1 MKHWWLDF
9 KPFLPLFRSQLKS
22 MLAGT
27 FLGLLA
33 ILSAVGLLSL
43 SGWFIAA
50 TAKAGLIAITAKEF
64 NFFLPSIAVR
74 ILAITRTLARYG
86 ERLISHDAT
95 FRILETLRV
104 WFYSGLEPLMPAK
117 LMTYGSGD
125 ILSRIVADID
135 AMDNLYLRVFSPVLA
150 AGVTTLVMVGVFAW
164 VDIGFALI
172 FGLTLG
178 IAGLGVPI
186 LSTNMGAGAGKN
198 IVAYKSR
205 LRTLMVEGIQGM
217 AELLVFNIKERYFEK
232 TISDHD
238 KMIFYQRRMA
248 HITGIS
254 NALLTML
261 SGISVFAILWIGADM
276 VAKKEM
282 SGEVLTLAALSA
294 MVAFEAVWPLPAAFQ
309 YLSHTSASARR
320 LMEVVNTAPKV
331 VFVDHT
337 IAPPREFDLFLNK
350 VSFRYPET
358 EKWIIKDISLKI
370 PVGSKM
376 AIVGPSG
383 VGKST
388 LTYLLMRFWEPEKG
402 KIQLGGR
409 NLASISEADLRARMI
424 LVSQRSHI
432 FNGTIKSNLLIADES
447 ADDNALWQ
455 SLSAAQLDTFVRQLP
470 DGLDSWVGEGGRQLS
485 GGQIQRLALARAFLR
500 NAPIWVLDEPTEGLD
515 PDTESKLMDTLFTV
529 GKDCTLIVVTHR
541 KAVMERFEWI
551 VRLEREN
558 NPQSLN

>member
-1 MKHWWLDF
+1 
-9 KPFLPLFRSQLKS
+9 
-22 MLAGT
+22 MLLGT

-33 ILSAVGLLSL
+33 VLSAVGLLSF

-50 TAKAGLIAITAKEF
+50 TAKAGLIAILAKEF

-86 ERLISHDAT
+86 ERLVSHDAT

-104 WFYSGLEPLMPAK
+104 WFYRRLEPLVPAR
-117 LMTYGSGD
+117 LTAYGSGD
-125 ILSRIVADID
+125 VLSRIVADID
-135 AMDNLYLRVFSPVLA
+135 AMDNLYLRVFSPVWA
-150 AGVTTLVMVGVFAW
+150 AGITTLVLVGVFVR

-178 IAGLGVPI
+178 IAGIGVPI
-186 LSTNMGAGAGKN
+186 IAANMGVGAGKN
-198 IVAYKSR
+198 MVYCKSR

-238 KMIFYQRRMA
+238 QMVFYQRRMA

-254 NALLTML
+254 NALLTVL
-261 SGISVFAILWIGADM
+261 SGISVLTILWVGVDM
-276 VAKKEM
+276 VVRKEM
-282 SGEVLTLAALSA
+282 SGEVLTLATLSA

-320 LMEVVNTAPKV
+320 LVEIVNIAPQV
-331 VFVDHT
+331 VFVDQT
-337 IAPPREFDLFLNK
+337 TAPPEGFDLFLKK

-358 EKWIIKDISLKI
+358 EKWILKDFSLKI
-370 PVGSKM
+370 PAGSKM

-388 LTYLLMRFWEPEKG
+388 LTCLLMRFWDPEKG
-402 KIQLGGR
+402 EIRLGGQ
-409 NLASISEADLRARMI
+409 NIDSISEADLRRQMVLI
-424 LVSQRSHI
+424 SQRSHI

-447 ADDNALWQ
+447 ANDSDLWQ
-455 SLSAAQLDTFVRQLP
+455 SLSAAQLDTFVKQLP
-470 DGLDSWVGEGGRQLS
+470 DRLDTWVGEGGRRLS

-515 PDTESKLMDTLFTV
+515 PDTESKLMDTLLAI
-529 GKDCTLIVVTHR
+529 GKDCTMIVVTHR
-541 KAVMERFEWI
+541 KAVMERFGWI
-551 VRLEREN
+551 LRLEREN
-558 NPQSLN
+558 NPKV